1 VKRAPRIVFVSLFLL
16 TAAILAWTGLV
27 AARGVTAAAQSQTAD
42 TKVIVR
48 GIITDINDAR
58 IVAASLPFSSGGV
71 TLETKTD
78 RAGSYEIKLQPG
90 SYDLLVKAYGF
101 RRIHKEQ
108 FEVRPGPPIDLDFKM
123 VARIIADPV
132 SREPSAEPTSSPFA
146 TKLSDSSAV
155 VVPMVGVY
163 LDPANMKPL
172 LEPMLP
178 HIPRASP
185 DAPPAAGQDST
196 YPPQYASTKTV
207 QAWIPMKDGVRLAVN
222 LYMPEGPLATAHP
235 DEKFPAIL
243 EYLPYRKDDWTL
255 ARDWDLHSYFVR
267 RGYVTARVDIRG
279 TGASEGVPPDRE
291 YSDQEQQDGL
301 EVIAWLAKQ
310 PWSNGNVGMTGI
322 SWGGF
327 NSIQLARLHPPALKA
342 IIAMCATEELF
353 HDDIHY
359 IDNLMHLDEFELGMD
374 LQLGLTRAPDF
385 PTDEKSLATRFDA
398 KPWAPLYLQHQRD
411 SEFWRRASVAPNH
424 YDEYKVPSFMIG
436 GFLDGYRDSIPRFF
450 EHSKAPIKALIGPWN
465 HTFPHE
471 AEPGPSI
478 EWRVE
483 AARWWDYWL
492 KGIQNGIMDEPR
504 LQVYMR
510 HRYAPE
516 TTMGEIPGE
525 WRAEKTWP
533 PANPHTQTLFLE
545 PDHTLAEEAPPASP
559 IVAQQLSYV
568 PSIGNEAGFWW
579 GDLTADQR
587 PIDAFSLVYDSA
599 ALANE
604 TALLGWPELFMEV
617 SADAPLADW
626 FARLSD
632 VAPDGTVTLITGAGR
647 SGAQRESAA
656 NPSDL
661 ALNRRFELP
670 IELHVTS
677 WVFPPGHRIRLAI
690 SNALWPMIWPTPYKT
705 TTSLWLGGADTA
717 RLELP
722 LVPLEPPARPHFAAP
737 EKETPL
743 AGVKSEGDTWPPQ
756 YWTLTHDLI
765 TGNARVDWVGDD
777 SSEYP
782 WGRMK
787 DHEQMGYEVLDSSP
801 ATSRVFG
808 AASTTVELPGRTLV
822 WSVVLNLRS
831 DAHNF
836 YYHFERHLT
845 ENGKPLRDK
854 TWEETI
860 PRDHQ

>member
-1 VKRAPRIVFVSLFLL
+1 MKRAPRFVFAAVL
-16 TAAILAWTGLV
+16 TAMATTLMLSGFPAGRTV
-27 AARGVTAAAQSQTAD
+27 SAVAQSHPADQTA
-42 TKVIVR
+42 TLHGVVR
-48 GIITDINDAR
+48 DVSGATSPNVKLSF
-58 IVAASLPFSSGGV
+58 VADGKSIEVRTGEKGSYSV
-71 TLETKTD
+71 TLA
-78 RAGSYEIKLQPG
+78 AGWYAIHVEQPG
-90 SYDLLVKAYGF
+90 FK
-101 RRIHKEQ
+101 
-108 FEVRPGPPIDLDFKM
+108 PIDKERLELEGGTNTTLDF
-123 VARIIADPV
+123 VLDVITGSGRTVQGVDLVEPASTPIATELAKQ
-132 SREPSAEPTSSPFA
+132 S
-146 TKLSDSSAV
+146 
-155 VVPMVGVY
+155 
-163 LDPANMKPL
+163 
-172 LEPMLP
+172 
-178 HIPRASP
+178 
-185 DAPPAAGQDST
+185 PAANQNLS
-196 YPPQYASTKTV
+196 YPPQYAAVKTV
-207 QAWIPMKDGVRLAVN
+207 QAWIPMKDGARLAVN
-222 LYMPEGPLATAHP
+222 FYMPDGPLPGAHP

-310 PWSNGNVGMTGI
+310 TWSNGNVGMTGI

-327 NSIQLARLHPPALKA
+327 NSIQIARLHPPALKA

-398 KPWAPLYLQHQRD
+398 KPWAFLYLEHQRD

-483 AARWWDYWL
+483 AVRWWDYWL

-504 LQVYMR
+504 FEVYMR
-510 HRYAPE
+510 HWYPPDPNIA
-516 TTMGEIPGE
+516 EIPGE

-533 PANPHTQTLFLE
+533 PANARTRTLFLE
-545 PDHTLAEEAPPASP
+545 PNYSLGDAPPPAAP
-559 IVAQQLSYV
+559 ISKHQLQYV
-568 PSIGNEAGFWW
+568 PSIGSEAGFWW

-587 PIDAFSLVYDSA
+587 PIDAYSLVYDSVP
-599 ALANE
+599 LVQD
-604 TALLGWPELFMEV
+604 TAILGWPKIFLQV
-617 SADAPLADW
+617 SSSAPLADW

-632 VAPDGTVTLITGAGR
+632 VAPDGTVTLITGAGQ
-647 SGAQRESAA
+647 SGAQRDSAA

-661 ALNRRFELP
+661 EPNRKYELP

-677 WVFPPGHRIRLAI
+677 WVFPAGHRIRLAI
-690 SNALWPMIWPTPYKT
+690 SNALWPMIWPTPYPM
-705 TTSLWLGGADTA
+705 TTSLWLGGPNTS

-722 LVPLEPPARPHFAAP
+722 LVPLEPPARLHFNAP

-743 AGVKSEGDTWPPQ
+743 AGVTTEGDTWPPQ
-756 YWTLTHDLI
+756 DWTVTRDVLAGSTRVAWS
-765 TGNARVDWVGDD
+765 GND
-777 SSEYP
+777 SSKYP
-782 WGRMK
+782 WGKLK
-787 DHEQMGYEVLDSSP
+787 DHEHDELRRGRRQARDERSARRRVHNHR
-801 ATSRVFG
+801 ASRAHAGLERRAQSAQRRTEFLLSFRAPSDRKWK
-808 AASTTVELPGRTLV
+808 AAAR
-822 WSVVLNLRS
+822 
-831 DAHNF
+831 
-836 YYHFERHLT
+836 
-845 ENGKPLRDK
+845 
-854 TWEETI
+854 
-860 PRDHQ
+860 

>member
-1 VKRAPRIVFVSLFLL
+1 VKRAPRFVLAALLVML
-16 TAAILAWTGLV
+16 TAILLRSSLV
-27 AARGVTAAAQSQTAD
+27 VARDLSAVAQSQPAYQSATIHGIVKDISGATSAYAKLSFVTDGKSLDAKTSAD
-42 TKVIVR
+42 
-48 GIITDINDAR
+48 G
-58 IVAASLPFSSGGV
+58 SYSV
-71 TLETKTD
+71 TLA
-78 RAGSYEIKLQPG
+78 AGLYAIHVEQT
-90 SYDLLVKAYGF
+90 GF
-101 RRIHKEQ
+101 K
-108 FEVRPGPPIDLDFKM
+108 PIDREGVELRGGTATTLDF
-123 VARIIADPV
+123 VLDVITGSGPTV
-132 SREPSAEPTSSPFA
+132 EP
-146 TKLSDSSAV
+146 
-155 VVPMVGVY
+155 VY
-163 LDPANMKPL
+163 LVQPT
-172 LEPMLP
+172 
-178 HIPRASP
+178 
-185 DAPPAAGQDST
+185 APPTATELST
-196 YPPQYASTKTV
+196 QSPVTNQESRHPPQYASVKTV

-222 LYMPEGPLATAHP
+222 LYMPDGRLPSAHP
-235 DEKFPAIL
+235 GEKFPAIL

-279 TGASEGVPPDRE
+279 TGASEGAPPDRE

-310 PWSNGNVGMTGI
+310 PWSNGNVGMMGI

-385 PTDEKSLATRFDA
+385 PTDEESLAARFDA

-471 AEPGPSI
+471 AVPGPSI

-483 AARWWDYWL
+483 AVRWWDYWL
-492 KGIQNGIMDEPR
+492 KEIQNGIMDEPR
-504 LQVYMR
+504 FEVYMR
-510 HRYAPE
+510 HRYPPE
-516 TTMGEIPGE
+516 TTIGEIPGE

-533 PANPHTQTLFLE
+533 PANTHVQTLFLE
-545 PDHTLAEEAPPASP
+545 PNHTLGEEAPPASP
-559 IVAQQLSYV
+559 IVAHELTCV

-599 ALANE
+599 PLARE
-604 TALLGWPELFMEV
+604 TALLGWPKVFMEV
-617 SADAPLADW
+617 SADTPLADW

-661 ALNRRFELP
+661 PLNRKFELP

-677 WVFPPGHRIRLAI
+677 WIFPPGHRIRLAI
-690 SNALWPMIWPTPYKT
+690 SNAMWPMIWPTPYKS
-705 TTSLWLGGADTA
+705 TTSLWLGGANTA

-722 LVPLEPPARPHFAAP
+722 LIPVEPPARPHFTAP
-737 EKETPL
+737 EKEAPL

-782 WGRMK
+782 WGKMK

-808 AASTTVELPGRTLV
+808 TASTTVELPGRTLV
-822 WSVVLNLRS
+822 WSVVLTLTS
-831 DAHNF
+831 DARNF
-836 YYHFERHLT
+836 HYHFERHLT

-860 PRDHQ
+860 ARDHQ